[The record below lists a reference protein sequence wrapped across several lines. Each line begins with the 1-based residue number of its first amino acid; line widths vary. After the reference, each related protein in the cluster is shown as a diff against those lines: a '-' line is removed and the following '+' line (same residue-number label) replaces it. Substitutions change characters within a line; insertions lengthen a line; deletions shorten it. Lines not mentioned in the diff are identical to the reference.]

1 MRSAFCRPASGGP
14 RAGFTLLEVMLA
26 MSIGVVLL
34 GALYVAVNVQL
45 KSAQAGRDLV
55 QQSTLVRSLFNSIS
69 NDVVPTVNLVNAS
82 RFRMPQGGMG
92 GGGGGGMGG
101 GGSGGAGGTTGTGT
115 TGATGTGGSSGSQS
129 GTQAGATDAVT
140 FPFGIQGDSQTMS
153 VYINKVPTE
162 VFLPPGSSDL
172 PPPVSDTRR
181 ITFWLA
187 PGGLARQE
195 VKIIT
200 SQDVTNLMPPD
211 LPDGAYRVLAPEVQS
226 LTFSYFDGNE
236 WQDTWDSTM
245 VGGDGVTPIGPPREV
260 AITIGLANPAGGDL
274 KTYRHCIAIPTAD
287 GTQVSTGGTL
297 SAAPPGTPAVN
308 STTTGG
314 GTSP

>member
-1 MRSAFCRPASGGP
+1 
-14 RAGFTLLEVMLA
+14 

-45 KSAQAGRDLV
+45 NHAQAGRDLV
-55 QQSTLVRSLFNSIS
+55 QQSTLVRSLFNRMT
-69 NDVVPTVNLVNAS
+69 NDVTPTVNLVNAA
-82 RFRMPQGGMG
+82 RFRMPQGGQ
-92 GGGGGGMGG
+92 GGGGGMGG
-101 GGSGGAGGTTGTGT
+101 GNSGGTAAAGGSGTATTTQGGVN
-115 TGATGTGGSSGSQS
+115 
-129 GTQAGATDAVT
+129 DAVT

-162 VFLPPGSSDL
+162 VFLPAGSSDL

-181 ITFWLA
+181 ITYWLA

-200 SQDVTNLMPPD
+200 SQDVANLMPPD
-211 LPDGAYRVLAPEVQS
+211 LPDGAYKLLAPEVRD

-260 AITIGLANPAGGDL
+260 AITIGLANPGSEGGDL
-274 KTYRHCIAIPTAD
+274 KYYRHCIAIPTAV
-287 GTQVSTGGTL
+287 GTQISTGGTL
-297 SAAPPGTPAVN
+297 SAAPAGTPAGN
-308 STTTGG
+308 TTTTGG
-314 GTSP
+314 GTTP